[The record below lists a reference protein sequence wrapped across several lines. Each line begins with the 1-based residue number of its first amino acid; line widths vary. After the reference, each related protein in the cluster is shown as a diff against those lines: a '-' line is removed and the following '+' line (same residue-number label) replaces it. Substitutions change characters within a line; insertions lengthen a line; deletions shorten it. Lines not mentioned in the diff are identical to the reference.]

1 MGNPLQQISYL
12 TEYEFNIDSSVLTL
26 MYDVNAMLNAHN
38 PHVIGFFPFN
48 EPGIDGYGIGIR
60 GLFDNK
66 DVSLITLWSD
76 CLLHKETGAYELYFA
91 GTDDTCYMLKF
102 SSLQAIYNYV
112 HVTIPGFLKYDGY
125 ITKTS
130 NMIEIN

>member
-1 MGNPLQQISYL
+1 MGNPLQQFSFL
-12 TEYEFNIDSSVLTL
+12 TDYEFNIDSSVLTL
-26 MYDVNAMLNAHN
+26 MHDVNAMLNGHN

-48 EPGIDGYGIGIR
+48 EPGVDGYGIGIR

-76 CLLHKETGAYELYFA
+76 CLLHNETGMYELYFG
-91 GTDDTCYMLKF
+91 GTDDISYMLEF
-102 SSLQAIYNYV
+102 SSLQAIYDYV
-112 HVTIPGFLKYDGY
+112 HVVIPGLLKHDGY

-130 NMIEIN
+130 DMIEIN

>member
-1 MGNPLQQISYL
+1 MSNPLQQFGFLIA
-12 TEYEFNIDSSVLTL
+12 YEFNVDTSVPTL
-26 MYDVNAMLNAHN
+26 MRDVNAMLNAHN

-76 CLLHKETGAYELYFA
+76 CLLHKETGVYELYFA
-91 GTDDTCYMLKF
+91 GTDDTSYMLEF
-102 SSLQAIYNYV
+102 SSLQAIYDYV
-112 HVTIPGFLKYDGY
+112 HVEIPRLLKHDGY

-130 NMIEIN
+130 DMIEIN

>member
-1 MGNPLQQISYL
+1 MGNPLQQFSFL
-12 TEYEFNIDSSVLTL
+12 TDYEFNIDSSVLTL
-26 MYDVNAMLNAHN
+26 MPDVNAMLNGHN

-48 EPGIDGYGIGIR
+48 EPGVDGYGIGIR

-76 CLLHKETGAYELYFA
+76 CLLHHETGMHELYFG
-91 GTDDTCYMLKF
+91 GTDDISYMLEF
-102 SSLQAIYNYV
+102 SSLQAIYDYV
-112 HVTIPGFLKYDGY
+112 HVEIPRLLKHDGY

-130 NMIEIN
+130 DMIEIN

>member
-1 MGNPLQQISYL
+1 MSNPLQQFSYL
-12 TEYEFNIDSSVLTL
+12 TDYEFNIDSSVLTL
-26 MYDVNAMLNAHN
+26 MHDVNVMLNGHN
-38 PHVIGFFPFN
+38 PHVIGFFPFH
-48 EPGIDGYGIGIR
+48 EPGVDGYGIGIR

-76 CLLHKETGAYELYFA
+76 CLLHHETGMYELYFG
-91 GTDDTCYMLKF
+91 GTDDISYMLEF
-102 SSLQAIYNYV
+102 SSLQAIYDYV
-112 HVTIPGFLKYDGY
+112 YVVIPRLLKHDGY